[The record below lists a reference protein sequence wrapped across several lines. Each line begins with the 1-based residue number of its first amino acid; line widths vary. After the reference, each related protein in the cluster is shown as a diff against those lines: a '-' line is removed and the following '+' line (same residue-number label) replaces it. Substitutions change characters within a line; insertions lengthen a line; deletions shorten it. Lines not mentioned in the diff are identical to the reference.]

1 MAITYPLNTPTN
13 IGIANITLSA
23 ENAVAISQSPFT
35 FQQQVVAHPGQRWA
49 ASVSLPPM
57 KRQDAEY
64 WVAFLLSLKGQIGTF
79 LLGDPNCATAQGSAT
94 GLRNLFL
101 RTEEFDNAYW
111 AKGNSTITADSVVA
125 PNGTTTADTL
135 VENTATS
142 AHNIARAF
150 SWVAG
155 TVYTLSIYVKEQ
167 SDRNIRLTLPTAQFG
182 GVTSIAI
189 FDTTNGQVLSVSAGV
204 TAQSE
209 SAGNGWFRFSISKA
223 ATVTASGS
231 VDIRLVEGTN
241 VTTYLGDGVSGVYI
255 WGAQLE
261 VGSTPTAYQG
271 VVDAYG
277 PFVNGGSQIGDSLV
291 IDGCSPNVTGFLL
304 PGDYIQLGSGATTQ
318 LYKVLT
324 QVDTDGSGGATLD
337 IWPNLRSSP
346 ADNATVV
353 VANTKGRFRLKD
365 NIQQWQINE
374 ISSYGIT
381 FDCVEAI

>member
-64 WVAFLLSLKGQIGTF
+64 WIAFLLSLKGQVGTF
-79 LLGDPNCATAQGSAT
+79 LLGDPNCFDAQGSAT
-94 GLRNLFL
+94 ELRNLL
-101 RTEEFDNAYW
+101 AYTEQFDNAAW
-111 AKGNSTITADSVVA
+111 TQSNATITANSIA
-125 PNGTTTADTL
+125 SPNGFTTADTL
-135 VENTATS
+135 VENTNTS
-142 AHNIARAF
+142 THAITEAF

-155 TVYTLSIYVKEQ
+155 TQYTLSIYAKEQ
-167 SDRNIRLTLPTAQFG
+167 SARNIRLTFPTTQFG
-182 GVTSIAI
+182 GVSSAGV
-189 FDTTNGQVLSVSAGV
+189 FDTTTGSVLSVNAGT
-204 TAQSE
+204 TAASE
-209 SAGNGWFRFSISKA
+209 SVGNGWFRFSITKT
-223 ATVTASGS
+223 ATVSSSGS
-231 VDIRLVEGTN
+231 LDFRLADGTN
-241 VTTYLGDGVSGVYI
+241 TSYLGDGVSGAYI

-271 VVDAYG
+271 VVASYG
-277 PFVNGGSQIGDSLV
+277 PFVNGASQTGDTLV

-304 PGDYIQLGSGATTQ
+304 PGDYIQIGSASATQ

-337 IWPNLRSSP
+337 IWPDLRSSP
-346 ADNATVV
+346 ADNAAVV
-353 VANTKGRFRLKD
+353 VANTKGRFRLRE

>member
-1 MAITYPLNTPTN
+1 MAITYPVNTPTN

-64 WVAFLLSLKGQIGTF
+64 WIAFLLSLKGQVGTF
-79 LLGDPNCATAQGSAT
+79 LLGDPNCVAAQGSAT
-94 GLRNLFL
+94 ELRNLAAY
-101 RTEEFDNAYW
+101 TEQFDNAYW
-111 AKGNSTITADSVVA
+111 TKGNSTITADSVVA

-135 VENTATS
+135 VENTATNT
-142 AHNIARAF
+142 HRFIRAF
-150 SWVAG
+150 SFVAG
-155 TVYTLSIYVKEQ
+155 NTYTLSIYVKEQ
-167 SDRNIRLTLPTAQFG
+167 SARNVAMIFPATQFG
-182 GVTSIAI
+182 GVSGVGI
-189 FDTTNGQVLSVSAGV
+189 FDTTTGAVLSSTGGV
-204 TAQSE
+204 VATSE
-209 SAGNGWFRFSISKA
+209 SVGNGWFRVSITKA
-223 ATVTASGS
+223 ATVSSSGNYEL
-231 VDIRLVEGTN
+231 RLSDGTS
-241 VTTYLGDGVSGVYI
+241 TSYLGDGVSGAYV

-271 VVDAYG
+271 VIASYA
-277 PFVNGGSQIGDSLV
+277 PSVNGGSQTGDTLV

-304 PGDYIQLGSGATTQ
+304 PGDYIQIGSASATQ

-324 QVDTDGSGGATLD
+324 QVNTDGSGGATLD
-337 IWPNLRSSP
+337 IWPDLRSSP

-365 NIQQWQINE
+365 NVQQWQINN

>member
-1 MAITYPLNTPTN
+1 MALSYPLNTPTN

-35 FQQQVVAHPGQRWA
+35 FQQQIVAHPGQRWA

-64 WVAFLLSLKGQIGTF
+64 WVAFLLSLKGQVGTF
-79 LLGDPNCATAQGSAT
+79 LLGDPNCVDAQGPAT
-94 GLRNLFL
+94 TKRNLL
-101 RTEEFDNAYW
+101 IYTEQFDNAAW
-111 AKGNSTITADSVVA
+111 TKGGATVTVDSIMA
-125 PNGTTTADTL
+125 PDGFTTADTL
-135 VENTATS
+135 VEDTTTAGHS
-142 AHNIARAF
+142 IAELF

-155 TVYTLSIYVKEQ
+155 TQYTLSLYVKEE
-167 SDRNIRLTLPTAQFG
+167 SARNFRLGFPTTQFG
-182 GVTSIAI
+182 GVNSLAT
-189 FDTTNGQVLSVSAGV
+189 FDTTTGSVLSVSAGT
-204 TAQSE
+204 TAVSE
-209 SAGNGWFRFSISKA
+209 SVGNGWFRFSITKT
-223 ATVTASGS
+223 ATNSSNGF
-231 VDIRLVEGTN
+231 VDLRLIDGTSSI
-241 VTTYLGDGVSGVYI
+241 YLGDGVSGAYI

-271 VVDAYG
+271 VVASYG
-277 PFVNGGSQIGDSLV
+277 PFVNGAGQTGDTLV

-304 PGDYIQLGSGATTQ
+304 PGDYIQIGSATTTQ

-337 IWPNLRSSP
+337 IWPDLRSSP
-346 ADNATVV
+346 ADNAVVV
-353 VANTKGRFRLKD
+353 VANTKGRFRLRE
-365 NIQQWQINE
+365 NVQQWQINE

>member
-1 MAITYPLNTPTN
+1 MPISYPLNTPTN

-23 ENAVAISQSPFT
+23 ENAVALSQSPFT

-64 WVAFLLSLKGQIGTF
+64 WIAFLLSLKGQVGTF
-79 LLGDPNCATAQGSAT
+79 LLGDPNCVAAQGSAT
-94 GLRNLFL
+94 ELRNLAAY
-101 RTEEFDNAYW
+101 TEQFDNAYW
-111 AKGNSTITADSVVA
+111 NKNNSTITADSVVA

-135 VENTATS
+135 VENTATNL
-142 AHNIARAF
+142 HRLVKVFNF
-150 SWVAG
+150 VAG
-155 TVYTLSIYVKEQ
+155 NTYTLSIYVKEQ
-167 SDRNIRLTLPTAQFG
+167 SARNVAVIFPATQFG
-182 GVTSIAI
+182 GVAGVGI
-189 FDTTNGQVLSVSAGV
+189 FDTTTGAVLSSTGGV
-204 TAQSE
+204 VATSE
-209 SAGNGWFRFSISKA
+209 SVGNGWFRVSITKA
-223 ATVTASGS
+223 ATVSSSGNYEL
-231 VDIRLVEGTN
+231 RLSDGTS
-241 VTTYLGDGVSGVYI
+241 TSYLGDGVSGAYI

-271 VVDAYG
+271 VVASYG
-277 PFVNGGSQIGDSLV
+277 PFVNGGSQTGDTLV

-304 PGDYIQLGSGATTQ
+304 PGDYIQIGSASTTQ

-324 QVDTDGSGGATLD
+324 QVNTDGSGGATLD

-346 ADNATVV
+346 ADNAAIV
-353 VANTKGRFRLKD
+353 VANTKGRFRLRE
-365 NIQQWQINE
+365 NVQQWQINE